1 MNCVV
6 QSSLTNLNK
15 PQHPNIMLGKSMASM
30 LPQWLSRN
38 VVAGTGWLLMAA
50 GRCSLPSWVPTG
62 VTSTDS
68 WRRNRLDLR
77 RFIRYSS
84 DPLKNRYA
92 FNCQYNF
99 YIISIYFLYNFYI
112 ISIGTVL
119 IHGQITSNQRR
130 TECANKSNKAKQHD
144 IRCRTPFLHS

>member
-84 DPLKNRYA
+84 DIHPIHLKTGMPSIVN
-92 FNCQYNF
+92 
-99 YIISIYFLYNFYI
+99 IISI
-112 ISIGTVL
+112 
-119 IHGQITSNQRR
+119 
-130 TECANKSNKAKQHD
+130 
-144 IRCRTPFLHS
+144 